1 MNKRRSFMK
10 SAMSLGAGAAMGAMA
25 AGAAPGDRTAGPGGI
40 RLGNLYFSSG
50 LTGVRPEARKDPLA
64 FGGDIKEQTH
74 TILKAHRANLESMGS
89 SLEKVLKVTV
99 FLADVKTEKAAMNEV
114 YAQYFPK
121 EAPARSYGGSAVPGY
136 GHPPRN
142 RAGGVGFVGLIN
154 SNWRRWL
161 RRIRSTLE
169 FDYES
174 GTPPRMGRGRGSALR
189 SLRFHTCHRCA
200 REWSPQISGC
210 APFVPVMETADLR
223 ESYHAS
229 KFWRLHS
236 PRFRR
241 VLAQCECVLDS

>member
-1 MNKRRSFMK
+1 MSKRRSFMK
-10 SAMSLGAGAAMGAMA
+10 SAMSLGAGATMGAMA

-121 EAPARSYGGSAVPGY
+121 EAPARSAV
-136 GHPPRN
+136 
-142 RAGGVGFVGLIN
+142 GVQFPDTATRVEIELVA
-154 SNWRRWL
+154 W
-161 RRIRSTLE
+161 
-169 FDYES
+169 
-174 GTPPRMGRGRGSALR
+174 
-189 SLRFHTCHRCA
+189 
-200 REWSPQISGC
+200 
-210 APFVPVMETADLR
+210 VP
-223 ESYHAS
+223 
-229 KFWRLHS
+229 
-236 PRFRR
+236 
-241 VLAQCECVLDS
+241 